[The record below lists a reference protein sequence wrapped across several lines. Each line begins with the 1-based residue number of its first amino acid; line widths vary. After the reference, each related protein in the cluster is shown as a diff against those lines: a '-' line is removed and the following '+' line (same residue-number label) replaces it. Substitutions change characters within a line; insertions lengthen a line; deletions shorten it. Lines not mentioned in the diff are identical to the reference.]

1 MTSFLSFAPLKA
13 AALSLAVMAGI
24 AGAGFAEDSAAV
36 QNTAGATTEL
46 ANNTAFGG
54 WLVTCE
60 ALTVTR
66 SACRL
71 TQELTLRETGDLVV
85 RMVALPVADGA
96 LLFAQ
101 VPLGVY
107 LPGGAVYR
115 IEGKD
120 DLEQR
125 EMVWQRCLGG
135 VCEAASG
142 LDQAEL
148 DNLRGANSILFG
160 YRMDATG
167 EPLILSVD
175 TSRFVEGLEAL
186 RAQMPELSQGAS
198 AAGDTAAPAAE

>member
-1 MTSFLSFAPLKA
+1 MSSFFSSAPLKA
-13 AALSLAVMAGI
+13 AALSMALTAGI
-24 AGAGFAEDSAAV
+24 AGAGFAEDAAPVAPPAAV
-36 QNTAGATTEL
+36 EL

-115 IEGKD
+115 IEGKE

-125 EMVWQRCLGG
+125 DMVWQRCLGG

-148 DNLRGANSILFG
+148 DNLRSADSILFG
-160 YRMDATG
+160 YRMDASG
-167 EPLILSVD
+167 EPLIVSVD
-175 TSRFVEGLEAL
+175 TSRFVEGLDAL

-198 AAGDTAAPAAE
+198 AASDAEKPAAE

>member
-1 MTSFLSFAPLKA
+1 MSSFLSYAPLKA
-13 AALSLAVMAGI
+13 AALSLAVTAGL
-24 AGAGFAEDSAAV
+24 AGAGFAEDAAPAAAPV
-36 QNTAGATTEL
+36 NAEL

-85 RMVALPVADGA
+85 RMVALPVSDGA

-115 IEGKD
+115 IDGKD

-148 DNLRGANSILFG
+148 DNLRGAKSILFG
-160 YRMDATG
+160 YRMDAAG

-175 TSRFVEGLEAL
+175 TSRFVEGLDAL

-198 AAGDTAAPAAE
+198 APSDDAKPATD